1 MLATS
6 LRRRPATFI
15 QGLLLTVPLLICVRP
30 ALSAELPALSQ
41 QSHQYIQRI
50 DQHPPSGDIDHDFAA
65 FLVPQHLTGVGL
77 SEAEMQDGHNPQL
90 RAIAAGILAHR
101 DRNAPVSSQVSA
113 LSAND
118 PRYQQEK
125 TLLQAADNQAR
136 QAFRQP
142 LYGDTDHQF
151 NWLMAAHHQRA
162 IAYATTEL
170 KLGRDPAL
178 LKLARGMIHQQKQ
191 QHRQMMTLLKS

>member
-1 MLATS
+1 MLSAS
-6 LRRRPATFI
+6 LCRRPSI
-15 QGLLLTVPLLICVRP
+15 LLNTLWLAVPVLLCVRP
-30 ALSAELPALSQ
+30 ALSAELPALLQ
-41 QSHQYIQRI
+41 QSHQYLQRI
-50 DQHPPSGDIDHDFAA
+50 DQHPPSGDIDHDFAT

-77 SEAEMQDGHNPQL
+77 SEAEIHDGQNPQL
-90 RAIAAGILAHR
+90 RAIASGILAHR
-101 DRNAPVSSQVSA
+101 DRNAPVSSQVSPLPA
-113 LSAND
+113 TD

-125 TLLQAADNQAR
+125 QLLQAADNQAR

-142 LYGDTDHQF
+142 LNGDADRQF

-162 IAYATTEL
+162 IGYATAEL

-178 LKLARGMIHQQKQ
+178 LKLARGMIQQQKQ